1 MTDPTSQPA
10 PVPSPVLQLRLVV
23 EADDYDEA
31 VAFYRDV
38 LGLPEQAAFEGDGDA
53 RVAILEAG
61 RATLEIAN
69 PAQKRLIDDVEVGRP
84 TGPGLRVAFEVTD
97 AAGTTRRLV
106 DAGATLVAEP
116 RETPWR
122 SLNSRLDGP
131 AGLRLTV
138 FEELE
143 SLHERQERAG
153 FGTDA
158 ARRSEADDD

>member
-1 MTDPTSQPA
+1 
-10 PVPSPVLQLRLVV
+10 
-23 EADDYDEA
+23 
-31 VAFYRDV
+31 
-38 LGLPEQAAFEGDGDA
+38 
-53 RVAILEAG
+53 
-61 RATLEIAN
+61 
-69 PAQKRLIDDVEVGRP
+69 
-84 TGPGLRVAFEVTD
+84 VAFEVTD

-143 SLHERQERAG
+143 ALPERQERAG

-158 ARRSEADDD
+158 ARRSAADDG